1 MTIKIIAIGKKHE
14 KWVSEGIDRYEKR
27 LRKPWDTSWVYLPHS
42 SLAEEAA
49 RAEESQRVLAKIEK
63 DDYLVLLD
71 ERGKMLSSPKLAQLL
86 DSQLG
91 YRRLVLVIGGA
102 YGVDDSVRARAN
114 TIWSLSDLV
123 FPHQLVRLIITEQI
137 YRAREITA
145 GRPYH
150 HQ

>member
-1 MTIKIIAIGKKHE
+1 MSIKIIAIGKKHE
-14 KWVSEGIDRYEKR
+14 QWVKDGINRYETR
-27 LRKPWDTSWVYLPHS
+27 LRKPWDINWQYLPHS

-49 RAEESQRVLAKIEK
+49 RAEESRRILEKIDR

-71 ERGKMLSSPKLAQLL
+71 ERGTMFNSPALSRLL
-86 DSQLG
+86 ESQLG
-91 YRRLVLVIGGA
+91 FKKVVLVIGGA
-102 YGVDDSVRARAN
+102 YGVDDSIRARAN

-123 FPHQLVRLIITEQI
+123 FPHQLVRLILSEQI
-137 YRAREITA
+137 YRASEIAA

>member
-1 MTIKIIAIGKKHE
+1 MSIKIIAIGKKHE
-14 KWVSEGIDRYEKR
+14 QWVKDGINRYETR
-27 LRKPWDTSWVYLPHS
+27 LRKPWDINWQYLPHS

-49 RAEESQRVLAKIEK
+49 RAEESRRILEKIDR

-71 ERGKMLSSPKLAQLL
+71 ERGTMFNSPALSRLLAN
-86 DSQLG
+86 QLG
-91 YRRLVLVIGGA
+91 FKKVVLVIGGA
-102 YGVDDSVRARAN
+102 YGVDDSIRARAN

-123 FPHQLVRLIITEQI
+123 FPHQLVRLILSEQI
-137 YRAREITA
+137 YRASEIAA